1 MLATNVKYYATIYN
15 GNQYRN
21 QYVYYSDLTGQSL
34 IGRVGF
40 NGSTPESLVVTGI
53 GLEFIGTLS

>member
-1 MLATNVKYYATIYN
+1 M
-15 GNQYRN
+15 
-21 QYVYYSDLTGQSL
+21 YYSDLTGRRL

-53 GLEFIGTLS
+53 GLEFIGKLS